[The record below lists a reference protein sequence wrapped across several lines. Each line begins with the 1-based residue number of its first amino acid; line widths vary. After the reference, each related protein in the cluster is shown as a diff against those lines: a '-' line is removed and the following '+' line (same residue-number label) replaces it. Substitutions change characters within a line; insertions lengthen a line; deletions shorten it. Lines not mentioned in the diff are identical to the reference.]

1 MGVNSR
7 KRFEPVLAFSG
18 IMIICAGCTW
28 LLAGKPIYNIMPVS
42 AILAGTA
49 LLVVA
54 RHLNRTVSGN
64 AEENAPG
71 SLNDM
76 YFAMMQNSRDISYR
90 INLKTNKFDYISPSC
105 QGIIGF
111 TADELMRMEIE
122 SMLKLIH
129 PDDLP
134 GFTSTIADLGTTGK
148 AEVEYR
154 QQTKGGEYVWIS
166 NLTQI
171 IRDENGIPLCRYG
184 NLRDIT
190 RRKEAEEKLKASEQ
204 LYRAIG
210 ESIDYGVWV
219 CDPDG
224 RNIYASDSFLKLVGI
239 TQKQCSDF
247 GWGDTLHPDDSEK
260 TIAAW
265 KECVKTG
272 AKWDI
277 EHRFRGVD
285 GKWHPIL
292 ARGIPIHDSSGRIT
306 AWAGINLDVSG
317 LKAAEEAARAS
328 ESLYKELVAN
338 ARSIILKQDAS
349 GKITFFNHFAQEFF
363 GFSEEEVLGKT
374 AIETIVPEVAS
385 TGTYMPELIE
395 KIIDDPDKYKLNINE
410 NIKKNGERVWIE
422 WHNKALY
429 NEEGKHVGHIAVGVD
444 ITESLKNKEALR
456 DSEQRFRTIAETIP
470 AMVCIT
476 RSSDS
481 IILFTNEYNNK
492 AFGIPGEE
500 IVGTIGPDYYC
511 NTADRAAMVEAFKR
525 DGFVNNVQLQ
535 VKTKDGK
542 PFWIIT
548 SVRPIVYG
556 GQDCMIGASIDITE
570 YKNGEIALETAR
582 EKLQIALENGNTGL
596 WEWDLVNNV
605 VIWDERM
612 ERMCGLAPGTF
623 GKTMEAFEELIV
635 EEDLPHTRKSI
646 NQALSKGIPFETV
659 FRIKSHP
666 EGIKYLNS
674 KALLNRDKDGKT
686 VSFSGVC
693 FDITGLKKDSESIIL
708 KLNEELLRSNNDLQN
723 FAYVASH
730 DLQEP
735 LRMVSSFSQL
745 LLMQYGESL
754 DDRAREYI
762 NFSVEGAKRMYDLL
776 NGLLAYSRINTR
788 AHEFTEVD
796 LKEILEL
803 VIHNLSLVIHER
815 DAILQF
821 RELPVVF
828 ADRTQM
834 IQLFQ
839 NLTNNAIKFSVEK
852 PDILIST
859 VEEKSHYVFS
869 VNDKG
874 IGIEPQYFE
883 RIFKIFQRLLPR
895 DQYEGT
901 GIGLAICRRIVE
913 RHGGRIWVESMPGKG
928 STFFFTIPKRG
939 MMGAR
944 V

>member
-1 MGVNSR
+1 
-7 KRFEPVLAFSG
+7 
-18 IMIICAGCTW
+18 
-28 LLAGKPIYNIMPVS
+28 
-42 AILAGTA
+42 
-49 LLVVA
+49 
-54 RHLNRTVSGN
+54 
-64 AEENAPG
+64 
-71 SLNDM
+71 
-76 YFAMMQNSRDISYR
+76 
-90 INLKTNKFDYISPSC
+90 
-105 QGIIGF
+105 
-111 TADELMRMEIE
+111 
-122 SMLKLIH
+122 
-129 PDDLP
+129 
-134 GFTSTIADLGTTGK
+134 
-148 AEVEYR
+148 
-154 QQTKGGEYVWIS
+154 
-166 NLTQI
+166 
-171 IRDENGIPLCRYG
+171 
-184 NLRDIT
+184 
-190 RRKEAEEKLKASEQ
+190 
-204 LYRAIG
+204 
-210 ESIDYGVWV
+210 
-219 CDPDG
+219 
-224 RNIYASDSFLKLVGI
+224 
-239 TQKQCSDF
+239 
-247 GWGDTLHPDDSEK
+247 
-260 TIAAW
+260 
-265 KECVKTG
+265 
-272 AKWDI
+272 
-277 EHRFRGVD
+277 
-285 GKWHPIL
+285 
-292 ARGIPIHDSSGRIT
+292 
-306 AWAGINLDVSG
+306 
-317 LKAAEEAARAS
+317 
-328 ESLYKELVAN
+328 
-338 ARSIILKQDAS
+338 
-349 GKITFFNHFAQEFF
+349 
-363 GFSEEEVLGKT
+363 
-374 AIETIVPEVAS
+374 
-385 TGTYMPELIE
+385 
-395 KIIDDPDKYKLNINE
+395 
-410 NIKKNGERVWIE
+410 
-422 WHNKALY
+422 
-429 NEEGKHVGHIAVGVD
+429 
-444 ITESLKNKEALR
+444 
-456 DSEQRFRTIAETIP
+456 
-470 AMVCIT
+470 
-476 RSSDS
+476 
-481 IILFTNEYNNK
+481 
-492 AFGIPGEE
+492 
-500 IVGTIGPDYYC
+500 
-511 NTADRAAMVEAFKR
+511 
-525 DGFVNNVQLQ
+525 
-535 VKTKDGK
+535 
-542 PFWIIT
+542 
-548 SVRPIVYG
+548 
-556 GQDCMIGASIDITE
+556 MIGASIDITE